1 MNSMRDG
8 GFMDNAGELHEFMD
22 NNAPNMGINNQQ
34 QMSSNPSQKNQFSQQ
49 GNGSTNQFMNNQFN
63 QVIFEFRDIVPQT
76 RIINFVRFI

>member
-22 NNAPNMGINNQQ
+22 NNTPNMVVNNQQ
-34 QMSSNPSQKNQFSQQ
+34 QMSSNPSQKSQFSQQ

-63 QVIFEFRDIVPQT
+63 QVLLKFQSIVRQF
-76 RIINFVRFI
+76 RIILFQFYT